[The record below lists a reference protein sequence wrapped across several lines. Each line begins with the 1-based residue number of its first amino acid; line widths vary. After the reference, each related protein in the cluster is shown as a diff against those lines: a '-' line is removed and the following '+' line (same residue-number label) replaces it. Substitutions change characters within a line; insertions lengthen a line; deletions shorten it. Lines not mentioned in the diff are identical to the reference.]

1 MLKSGKY
8 LAEHNN
14 SIFDQYRIVMS
25 VRETEKSY
33 IFELLE
39 YVSHYGPA
47 QIDMLFAKSK
57 RVVISK
63 SRGGHAIRI
72 WSDHDFTFYPFQ
84 YGIPFYFEW
93 IGKDGDVE
101 GSDAHG

>member
-8 LAEHNN
+8 LAEHDNR
-14 SIFDQYRIVMS
+14 IFDRYRIVIS
-25 VRETEKSY
+25 VKETAKSY
-33 IFELLE
+33 IFELVE
-39 YVSHYGPA
+39 YVSRYSPV

-63 SRGGHAIRI
+63 FKGGHAMRI

-84 YGIPFYFEW
+84 AGIPFYFEQ
-93 IGKDGDVE
+93 IENDGNME
-101 GSDAHG
+101 GSDVHG